1 MEFFALKH
9 TATGR
14 LMPALMSRS
23 GRGGWSY
30 WNPASVDRSEHG
42 HGSAPR
48 LFETLRSAQNA
59 RSAWAQGFH
68 KREAWSGYDWE
79 GIHDSEDNHVIEDAG
94 RKLTDLEIVR
104 VEVRCHL
111 LPFIAAAAAG
121 MIFSAERPIT

>member
-1 MEFFALKH
+1 MYSEFFALKH
-9 TATGR
+9 SATGR
-14 LMPALMSRS
+14 LMPALMARS

-59 RSAWAQGFH
+59 RSAWAQGYH

-79 GIHDSEDNHVIEDAG
+79 GIPDGEDNHVIEDAG

-104 VEVRCHL
+104 VEVRASCT
-111 LPFIAAAAAG
+111 PQRG
-121 MIFSAERPIT
+121 PTR

>member
-1 MEFFALKH
+1 MYSEFFALKH
-9 TATGR
+9 SATGR

-23 GRGGWSY
+23 GRCGWSY
-30 WNPASVDRSEHG
+30 WNPASVNHSEHG

-59 RSAWAQGFH
+59 RSAWAQGNH

-79 GIHDSEDNHVIEDAG
+79 GIPDGEDNHVIEDAG

-104 VEVRCHL
+104 VQLACASCTPSGVQPVENPPV
-111 LPFIAAAAAG
+111 
-121 MIFSAERPIT
+121 